1 MLTLYDP
8 VTKPKEVS
16 GAVSTKQSPQA
27 VVFEAK
33 SETSTVRRLWFLLE
47 TMGALTTR
55 LHSRS

>member
-8 VTKPKEVS
+8 VLKQKEVS
-16 GAVSTKQSPQA
+16 GVVSTKQSPQA

-47 TMGALTTR
+47 TISSLTTR
-55 LHSRS
+55 PHSRW